1 MAGTELIR
9 FYDEYSTQYR
19 ELLDEVEYKVPD
31 WLRKRVHLFA
41 NGSHVLDVGCADGTV
56 GDVISGALSEGKV
69 LFTGVDVS
77 KEMVSTCA
85 ENKNYVAAYE
95 ADLASGFPVYLQDQA
110 FDTVTAFGCLEF
122 IPNHRELL
130 QQVHKVWKSSL
141 GSISRPRRGKQ
152 WPTVR

>member
-31 WLRKRVHLFA
+31 WLRKRVHLLA
-41 NGSHVLDVGCADGTV
+41 NGSHVLDVGCADGTA
-56 GDVISGALSEGKV
+56 GDIISGALSEGKV

-77 KEMVSTCA
+77 KEMVSTYA

-110 FDTVTAFGCLEF
+110 FDTVNAFGCLEF

-141 GSISRPRRGKQ
+141 GSISRPR
-152 WPTVR
+152 